1 MYVYIH
7 TLWIFFPSA
16 TQLSLLFPTG
26 TSIALTLFWN
36 IKSHCPLSQLHVIY
50 FACFKVG
57 FIVAVV
63 TVVIFLFFFFFPFL
77 FKVGFVASADL
88 THPDVS
94 L

>member
-1 MYVYIH
+1 MD
-7 TLWIFFPSA
+7 FFPSV
-16 TQLSLLFPTG
+16 TQLSLLFPAG
-26 TSIALTLFWN
+26 TSTDLTLFWN
-36 IKSHCPLSQLHVIY
+36 IKSHSPLSQLHVIY
-50 FACFKVG
+50 FACFEVG

-63 TVVIFLFFFFFPFL
+63 AVVIFLFFPFL